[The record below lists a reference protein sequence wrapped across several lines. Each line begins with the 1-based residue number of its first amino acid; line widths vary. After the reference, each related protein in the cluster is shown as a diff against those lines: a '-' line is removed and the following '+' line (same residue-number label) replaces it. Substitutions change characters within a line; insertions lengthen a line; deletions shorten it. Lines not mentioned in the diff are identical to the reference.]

1 MNYIVLD
8 LEWNQPVSYAS
19 AAYRKVGSK
28 LLFEVIQI
36 GAAKVDETM
45 QIVDSISIPICPT
58 HYLTI
63 HPRVKRMTGLTQEI
77 LCDAPAFPE
86 GMERFMD
93 WCGDDCVCLTW
104 GGDDISVLQQN
115 VDFFKFGRPLPRMY
129 DLQRLYAAEMGR
141 SGQMALK
148 AAMETLGID
157 PDENRSFHNAKDD
170 AYYTAL
176 VWQKLP
182 HPEKVLQYE
191 EHAKKLGHSERRSRL
206 RFSETVPSVKE
217 ALASDKL
224 TAPRCPTCQQPTQLK
239 TELIPQAA
247 GRFVALAEC
256 AHHGPLFLQAR
267 FALLPDGQKGMRLTI
282 QPADRQTKAYVHTKE
297 LQYQLKRKRGDYAN
311 VDFDDLTEALSSDMP
326 FD

>member
-1 MNYIVLD
+1 
-8 LEWNQPVSYAS
+8 
-19 AAYRKVGSK
+19 
-28 LLFEVIQI
+28 
-36 GAAKVDETM
+36 
-45 QIVDSISIPICPT
+45 
-58 HYLTI
+58 
-63 HPRVKRMTGLTQEI
+63 
-77 LCDAPAFPE
+77 
-86 GMERFMD
+86 
-93 WCGDDCVCLTW
+93 
-104 GGDDISVLQQN
+104 
-115 VDFFKFGRPLPRMY
+115 MY

-141 SGQMALK
+141 SGQVALK
-148 AAMETLGID
+148 AAMEALGID

-217 ALASDKL
+217 ALVSEKL